1 MGVAYDNAMS
11 KTTTDAQKTT
21 ERYGFGRGR
30 IDSENET
37 EQTEFADERARARLQ
52 DQCRSCERELA
63 PRIARVCGDND
74 GCVPVCD
81 ECAPTVSETRRN
93 TAAIAHAH
101 RNKTSTAGNN
111 CSTPLFTQQS
121 ESGQGGDDS

>member
-1 MGVAYDNAMS
+1 MS
-11 KTTTDAQKTT
+11 KTTTDAQKST

-30 IDSENET
+30 GRIESKNKNEAT
-37 EQTEFADERARARLQ
+37 DFAYERLQ

-63 PRIARVCGDND
+63 SRIARVCGDND

-111 CSTPLFTQQS
+111 CSTPLFTQHSDSAS
-121 ESGQGGDDS
+121 ERGGDE

>member
-1 MGVAYDNAMS
+1 MS
-11 KTTTDAQKTT
+11 KTTTDAQKST
-21 ERYGFGRGR
+21 ERYGIGRGR
-30 IDSENET
+30 IESKNNTNTNTSDY
-37 EQTEFADERARARLQ
+37 ERERLQ

-63 PRIARVCGDND
+63 SRIARVCGDND

-111 CSTPLFTQQS
+111 CSTPLFTQQN
-121 ESGQGGDDS
+121 ERGRGGDE

>member
-1 MGVAYDNAMS
+1 MTEAHPLTDSHNHGNFTDDENSIESANTTNDGNDGFAY
-11 KTTTDAQKTT
+11 
-21 ERYGFGRGR
+21 E
-30 IDSENET
+30 
-37 EQTEFADERARARLQ
+37 RLQ

-63 PRIARVCGDND
+63 SRIARVCGDND

-121 ESGQGGDDS
+121 DSETETGGDE

>member
-1 MGVAYDNAMS
+1 MS
-11 KTTTDAQKTT
+11 KTTTDAQKST

-30 IDSENET
+30 IGSEN

-63 PRIARVCGDND
+63 SRIARVCGDND

-111 CSTPLFTQQS
+111 CATPLFTQQS
-121 ESGQGGDDS
+121 ESASERGGDDA

>member
-1 MGVAYDNAMS
+1 MS

-30 IDSENET
+30 IDFT
-37 EQTEFADERARARLQ
+37 DERARARLQ

-63 PRIARVCGDND
+63 SRIARVCGDND

-111 CSTPLFTQQS
+111 CSTPLFTQQN
-121 ESGQGGDDS
+121 ESGQGGDAE